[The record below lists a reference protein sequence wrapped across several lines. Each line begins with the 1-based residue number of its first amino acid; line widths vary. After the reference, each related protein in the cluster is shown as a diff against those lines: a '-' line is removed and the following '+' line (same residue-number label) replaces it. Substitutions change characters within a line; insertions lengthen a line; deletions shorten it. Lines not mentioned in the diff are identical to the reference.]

1 MDEWDGDQK
10 YFLPF
15 LLLPPRH
22 MENNGGLLDS
32 RAKVGKRG
40 RGAAG
45 DGKSLHHLSARN
57 KLYNITT
64 KMGPAASN

>member
-1 MDEWDGDQK
+1 MVIRSISSLS
-10 YFLPF
+10 YSY
-15 LLLPPRH
+15 PPGIG

-45 DGKSLHHLSARN
+45 D
-57 KLYNITT
+57 
-64 KMGPAASN
+64 